1 MEDYKCLAFYL
12 YVPDALRAREQI
24 ARYFGRLHAELKD
37 QFDDESQVFH
47 MSTDRLNAYGGV
59 IKAGSSI

>member
-1 MEDYKCLAFYL
+1 MEDYKRLAFYL

-37 QFDDESQVFH
+37 HSYEES
-47 MSTDRLNAYGGV
+47 
-59 IKAGSSI
+59 